1 MAVAIAA
8 FPGRYLQGPGTL
20 RQAPA
25 EISKYGSDVLL
36 ISDPYVAENIWPA
49 YAQDFQRDLNIHL
62 IAFGGEC
69 CEDEINKTAAKAV
82 DAGCNVIVALGGGKT
97 IDAAKAVAYY
107 LNLPIIIIPTA
118 ASTDAPCSAVSVVYE
133 PDGRVKTVLKLK
145 SNPQAVIMDT
155 EIIAKAPVRLLISG
169 MGDALAT
176 WFEADSVWR
185 TQQTNTLGALPLRT
199 AHRLARL
206 CYDTI
211 AQYGVLAKQA
221 CEQGIVTP
229 ALEYVV
235 EANTLLSGIGFESG
249 GLGASHAIHNG
260 LTVLEGTHHYL
271 HGEKVAYGLLSSL
284 FLTGRDP
291 QLIKEVYKLFG
302 EIGLPTRLKDIG
314 LSGVGRDELM
324 QAAQAACHPGSN
336 IYHEAGEITPA
347 RVCDAMLAADA
358 YGQSFQQGQAFS

>member
-1 MAVAIAA
+1 MAIAIAA
-8 FPGRYLQGPGTL
+8 FPGRYLQGPGVL
-20 RQAPA
+20 RHASA
-25 EISKYGSDVLL
+25 EISKYGTEVLL
-36 ISDPYVAENIWPA
+36 VSDPYVAKNIWPV
-49 YAQDFQRDLNIHL
+49 YAEIFQQELSIHMV
-62 IAFGGEC
+62 AFGGEC
-69 CEDEINKTAAKAV
+69 CVEEINKTAAQAV
-82 DAGCNVIVALGGGKT
+82 DASCDIIVALGGGKT

-107 LNLPIIIIPTA
+107 LNLPVIIIPTA

-155 EIIAKAPVRLLISG
+155 EIIAQAPVRLLVSG

-185 TQQTNTLGALPLRT
+185 TQQNNTLGAHPLRT
-199 AHRLARL
+199 AHSLARL

-211 AQYGVLAKQA
+211 AQYGILAKQA

-284 FLTGRDP
+284 FLTGRSP
-291 QLIKEVYKLFG
+291 HLIKELYQLFG
-302 EIGLPTRLKDIG
+302 ELGLPTRLRDIG
-314 LSGVGRDELM
+314 LSGVSREELM
-324 QAAQAACHPGSN
+324 PAAQAACNPGSN
-336 IYHEAGEITPA
+336 IYHEAGEINPP

-358 YGQSFQQGQAFS
+358 YGQSFK